1 MESQLKPDQERRISP
16 RVHAAYAAKVFD
28 RRAQRYH
35 PAQTCD
41 LSASGALLKVQRSMP
56 IHKGDHL
63 DVTITTDD
71 ETNRMLALDDFIPA
85 RVVRVTAIDR
95 FSQAVAVQ
103 FNAASEMP
111 AEVADD
117 PIIQTHVMPQRDR
130 LAA

>member
-1 MESQLKPDQERRISP
+1 MESQSQTGQERRLSP

-28 RRAQRYH
+28 RRADRYH

-56 IHKGDHL
+56 IHKGDLL

-71 ETNRMLALDDFIPA
+71 ETSRVLALEDFMPA

-95 FSQAVAVQ
+95 FSQAIAVQ
-103 FNAASEMP
+103 FNAAADMP
-111 AEVADD
+111 AQQADN
-117 PIIQTHVMPQRDR
+117 PIIETHVMPNRER